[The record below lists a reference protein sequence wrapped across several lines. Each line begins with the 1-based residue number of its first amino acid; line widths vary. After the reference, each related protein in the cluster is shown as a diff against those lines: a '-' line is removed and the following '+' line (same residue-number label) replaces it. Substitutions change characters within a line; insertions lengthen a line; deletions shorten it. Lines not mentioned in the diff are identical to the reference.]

1 MSQLAIYVDINAK
14 LFNIKNFV
22 TDSLYFPSPYL
33 NWNKKNQM
41 GRQN

>member
-22 TDSLYFPSPYL
+22 TDSLLFSFSLP
-33 NWNKKNQM
+33 
-41 GRQN
+41 